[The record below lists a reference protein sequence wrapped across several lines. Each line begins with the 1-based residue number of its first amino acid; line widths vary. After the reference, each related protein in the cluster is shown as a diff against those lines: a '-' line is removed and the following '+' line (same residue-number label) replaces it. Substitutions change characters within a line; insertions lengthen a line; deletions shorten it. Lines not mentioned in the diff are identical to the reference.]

1 MNLLNNVIA
10 LCHYLLHETS
20 AKKAVLAGIFAN
32 PAEKGGVIQEEQVVL
47 HICNFFFFFFFLPE
61 MKQSAL
67 RLCSSVS
74 GQDFAQLALVQS

>member
-1 MNLLNNVIA
+1 MNLLNNVIV

-47 HICNFFFFFFFLPE
+47 HICNFFFFPE